1 VFLRPARE
9 GTALT
14 AAAAVGAG
22 LGVAALAVFAALPY
36 LTTSTYLVA
45 FFLSVFIAAVLAQSY
60 DWVGGHMGYLN
71 LGHASFFGIGAY
83 AFGILLKAGQPLLV
97 AFAAGVVLAAIF
109 ALLISYPFF
118 RLRGAYFALA
128 TFGLVALLEL
138 LAANLSSL
146 TGGSEGLTIPTGYR
160 LYAAYYATLGLLAL
174 LVGVTAWL
182 ARSRAGLALMAIRE
196 DEEVAGVFGVN
207 AGAVKCVAL
216 VASAAVAGLAGGL
229 YCWYLTYII
238 PSTVFGLD
246 VAIGPIVMAMLGG
259 SGTIAGPLLG
269 ALVVDV
275 IREVLRLKTPYL
287 ALTIYGLILILV
299 GLFLPGGLA
308 SPQRWRRLASAARR
322 A

>member
-1 VFLRPARE
+1 M
-9 GTALT
+9 TAGLT
-14 AAAAVGAG
+14 L
-22 LGVAALAVFAALPY
+22 LGVAVLGAFAVLPW

-83 AFGILLKAGQPLLV
+83 TFGILLKAGQPLGL
-97 AFAAGVVLAAIF
+97 AFAGAVVLAMAF
-109 ALLISYPFF
+109 ALVISYPFF

-138 LAANLSSL
+138 LASNLSRL

-160 LYAAYYATLGLLAL
+160 LYHAYYATLLLLAG
-174 LVGVTAWL
+174 LVAGTAGL
-182 ARSRAGLALMAIRE
+182 ARSRLGLALAAIRE
-196 DEEVAGVFGVN
+196 DEEVADAFGVN
-207 AGAVKCVAL
+207 AYAVKCLAL
-216 VASAAVAGLAGGL
+216 VMSAAAAGLAGGL

-246 VAIGPIVMAMLGG
+246 VAIGPVVMAMLGG
-259 SGTIAGPLLG
+259 SGTVAGPLLG

-275 IREVLRLKTPYL
+275 IREVLRLKTQYL
-287 ALTIYGLILILV
+287 ALTIYGAMLVLV

-308 SPQRWRRLASAARR
+308 APHRWRRLAAAIRR
-322 A
+322 PPR

>member
-1 VFLRPARE
+1 MTA
-9 GTALT
+9 ALT
-14 AAAAVGAG
+14 LLG
-22 LGVAALAVFAALPY
+22 LGLLAAFAALPW

-45 FFLSVFIAAVLAQSY
+45 FFLSVFIMAVLAQSY

-83 AFGILLKAGQPLLV
+83 TFGILLKAGQPFGLALTG
-97 AFAAGVVLAAIF
+97 AVVLAMAF
-109 ALLISYPFF
+109 ALVISYPFF

-138 LAANLSSL
+138 LASNLSRL

-160 LYAAYYATLGLLAL
+160 LYHAYYATLGLLAG
-174 LVGVTAWL
+174 LVAGTAAL
-182 ARSRAGLALMAIRE
+182 ARSRLGLALAAIRE
-196 DEEVAGVFGVN
+196 DEEVADAFGVN
-207 AGAVKCVAL
+207 AYAVKCLAL
-216 VASAAVAGLAGGL
+216 MMSAAAAGLAGGL

-246 VAIGPIVMAMLGG
+246 VAIGPVVMAMLGG
-259 SGTIAGPLLG
+259 SGTVAGPLLG

-275 IREVLRLKTPYL
+275 IREVLRLKTQYL
-287 ALTIYGLILILV
+287 ALTIYGAMLVLV

-308 SPQRWRRLASAARR
+308 APHRWRRLATAIRR
-322 A
+322 PPR

>member
-1 VFLRPARE
+1 M
-9 GTALT
+9 TIAL
-14 AAAAVGAG
+14 G
-22 LGVAALAVFAALPY
+22 LLGLSALGFFTALPY
-36 LTTSTYLVA
+36 LTASTYLIS
-45 FFLSVFIAAVLAQSY
+45 FFLSVFIAAILAQSY

-83 AFGILLKAGQPLLV
+83 TFGILLRAGVPIGV
-97 AFAAGVVLAAIF
+97 SFAAGVLLATAF

-138 LAANLSSL
+138 LASNLSGV

-160 LYAAYYATLGLLAL
+160 LYDAYYASLVLLTL
-174 LVGVTAWL
+174 LVAATAWL
-182 ARSRAGLALMAIRE
+182 ARSRLGLALVSIRE
-196 DEEVAGVFGVN
+196 DEEVAGAFGVN
-207 AGAVKCVAL
+207 AYAVKCLGLA
-216 VASAAVAGLAGGL
+216 ASAAVAGLAGGL

-238 PSTVFGLD
+238 PTTVFGLD
-246 VAIGPIVMAMLGG
+246 AAIGPIVMAMLGG
-259 SGTIAGPLLG
+259 SGTVVGPLLG

-287 ALTIYGLILILV
+287 ALTIYSVMLVLV

-308 SPQRWRRLASAARR
+308 APRRWRRLVRSVRTRVA
-322 A
+322 